1 MLLPSTTMD
10 AATED
15 NPNGK
20 RQRTE
25 DDAQLSPNASPLEK
39 AKFSATIAL
48 ASLPATI
55 KSLAMEYHS
64 KFLALRIEIQRLSKT
79 KERLSQADF
88 IPTSARIKFEL
99 TASARVKEKAN
110 DEFKALAER
119 TQGAVEFYQNS
130 IKIELKKLVDLELKQ
145 AKDALRLHF
154 CKSVAALG
162 ITISIHNPDVE
173 MAHSKDL
180 IAFVFEHRHDVLL
193 KHSEITTPQEFFDLL
208 KQATN
213 DPAPAHTFPSITN
226 ERGYAVEPAADTLKI
241 LCEAM
246 FVRSWDT
253 YTQAREDQV
262 RLLTLKE
269 FVDTTLKETVT
280 APVAMALDDITTD
293 SPQLAEFVSD
303 QVTKSTAK
311 LRGQVAQL
319 QKQLLNPTKN
329 RTRGAKTSSAPR
341 QNKNKKKDASKPKK
355 TPNSPNEGRQAADA
369 AKGSSTVRQRPGKN
383 KQKKKKVSFARNGT
397 RPAQK

>member
-173 MAHSKDL
+173 MAHSKDV

-213 DPAPAHTFPSITN
+213 DPAPAHTFPSLTN

-246 FVRSWDT
+246 FVCS
-253 YTQAREDQV
+253 
-262 RLLTLKE
+262 
-269 FVDTTLKETVT
+269 
-280 APVAMALDDITTD
+280 
-293 SPQLAEFVSD
+293 
-303 QVTKSTAK
+303 
-311 LRGQVAQL
+311 
-319 QKQLLNPTKN
+319 
-329 RTRGAKTSSAPR
+329 
-341 QNKNKKKDASKPKK
+341 
-355 TPNSPNEGRQAADA
+355 
-369 AKGSSTVRQRPGKN
+369 
-383 KQKKKKVSFARNGT
+383 
-397 RPAQK
+397 